1 MQAAISDVG
10 LGNPSIVHDG
20 RIHRFTGP
28 DDRTGSNACWYV
40 SFGSAGA
47 FGSWKLGFTHR
58 WCDASYRS
66 STNDF
71 KLSRQIRAAKQLRK
85 NKIIRKQKQ
94 AQESARL
101 LWSSG
106 ETADGHPYLLH
117 KHIMT
122 IQCRQKRGALL
133 IPMYCNGDLWNLQ
146 QIFANG
152 AKRFL
157 KGGRVTGCYT
167 PLGKLEEHVL
177 ICEGYATGC
186 TLHQHLTKPVV
197 VAFSAVNL
205 KQVAKA
211 VRRKFP
217 TINITL
223 AADNDSNT
231 KGNPGLSNAREAAA
245 VVGGD
250 LIYPDFSQL
259 ERQGSDFNDYV
270 IAGGVL

>member
-1 MQAAISDVG
+1 MTTATVSRTVHLYGDHDSTSAMQQSGSTPLQAAISDVG

-28 DDRTGSNACWYV
+28 DDRAGSNACWYV

-106 ETADGHPYLLH
+106 ETADGHP
-117 KHIMT
+117 
-122 IQCRQKRGALL
+122 
-133 IPMYCNGDLWNLQ
+133 
-146 QIFANG
+146 
-152 AKRFL
+152 
-157 KGGRVTGCYT
+157 
-167 PLGKLEEHVL
+167 
-177 ICEGYATGC
+177 
-186 TLHQHLTKPVV
+186 
-197 VAFSAVNL
+197 
-205 KQVAKA
+205 
-211 VRRKFP
+211 
-217 TINITL
+217 
-223 AADNDSNT
+223 
-231 KGNPGLSNAREAAA
+231 
-245 VVGGD
+245 
-250 LIYPDFSQL
+250 
-259 ERQGSDFNDYV
+259 
-270 IAGGVL
+270 